1 MRILNFGSL
10 NIDYVYDVD
19 HFVRAGETLASRALH
34 RYPGG
39 KGLNQSIALARA
51 GVSVTHAGKVR
62 SDGEFLVGLLAE
74 NGVDTSLIAI
84 SSDERTGNAIIQ
96 RDPAGNNCILL
107 YGGTN
112 KTIDDE
118 LSENVFS
125 RAVKC
130 DWLLLQNEISNL
142 EHIVALG
149 KQYGM
154 QIALNPSPVD
164 GIQDALNLDL
174 IDFLILNETEASVFA
189 GLPVNAS
196 PEDLARGLIERYP
209 KTAIVLT
216 LGNSGSMYLEGDA
229 EPVFQKA
236 YPVNA
241 VDTTAAGDTFTGYLL
256 AGIIAGD
263 GIRTSMMRAS
273 AASAIAVTRPGAAVS
288 IPRKNEVEEFLQ
300 SGVL

>member
-51 GVSVTHAGKVR
+51 GVSVTHAGKVGP
-62 SDGEFLVGLLAE
+62 DGEFLVGLLAE

-154 QIALNPSPVD
+154 QIALNPSPAG
-164 GIQDALNLDL
+164 GIQDSLNLDL
-174 IDFLILNETEASVFA
+174 IDFLILNETEASVFT

-196 PEDLARGLIERYP
+196 QKDLAWGLIEKFP
-209 KTAIVLT
+209 KAKTVLT
-216 LGNSGSMYLEGDA
+216 LGEQGSVYLEAGA

-236 YPVNA
+236 YPVDA
-241 VDTTAAGDTFTGYLL
+241 VDTTAAGDTYTGFLL
-256 AGIIAGD
+256 AGIIGGD
-263 GIRTSMMRAS
+263 GIQTSMRRAA

-288 IPRKNEVEEFLQ
+288 IPKKSEVEEFLQ
-300 SGVL
+300 FGN

>member
-51 GVSVTHAGKVR
+51 GVSVTHAGKVGP
-62 SDGEFLVGLLAE
+62 DGEFLVDLLAE

-84 SSDERTGNAIIQ
+84 SDDERTGNAIIQ

-112 KTIDDE
+112 RTIDDE
-118 LSENVFS
+118 QSEKVFA
-125 RAVKC
+125 RVGEC
-130 DWLLLQNEISNL
+130 EWLLLQNEISDL
-142 EHIVALG
+142 DHIVRLG
-149 KQYGM
+149 KQRGVC
-154 QIALNPSPVD
+154 IALNPSPAD
-164 GIQDALNLDL
+164 GIKDVIDL
-174 IDFLILNETEASVFA
+174 GMIDLLILNETEASVLT
-189 GLPVNAS
+189 GLPLNAS
-196 PEDLARGLIERYP
+196 PRDLARGLTETFP
-209 KTAIVLT
+209 NATTVLT
-216 LGNSGSMYLEGDA
+216 LGEEGSMYLEAGA
-229 EPVFQKA
+229 EPVCQKA
-236 YPVNA
+236 YSVKA

-256 AGIIAGD
+256 AGIMAGD
-263 GIRTSMMRAS
+263 DTRATMARAA

-288 IPRKNEVEEFLQ
+288 IPRKSEVEEFLQ
-300 SGVL
+300 SVN